1 MPEFRLGA
9 SDAARPERGGDAAA
23 RCALALSR
31 AALAAIANLSADAR
45 SAVDGALAFEILVLE
60 SEHGKIAAAASKA
73 ARETREWLCDLS
85 EPVGDDVSV
94 LENAILAMAERL
106 DQPEA
111 SRAA

>member
-1 MPEFRLGA
+1 MSRLK
-9 SDAARPERGGDAAA
+9 DET
-23 RCALALSR
+23 LSIR
-31 AALAAIANLSADAR
+31 TSAEIKQLLRLAAERERR
-45 SAVDGALAFEILVLE
+45 SVASMIEILVLE